1 MVSENECEAAVLS
14 LVEMLAEVD
23 PDIRA
28 SYVLDRSV
36 SVRVSDLDVTWSA
49 RLSLEGI
56 TDLTTAEDARA
67 QIRLTVASDDL
78 IALTENRLAIGTAFA
93 TGRVRVQASPRDL
106 LRLRSFL

>member
-1 MVSENECEAAVLS
+1 MASEKECGAAVRA
-14 LVEMLAEVD
+14 LVAMLAEVD

-28 SYVLDRSV
+28 SYVVDRSV

-49 RLSLEGI
+49 RLSVDGI
-56 TDLTTAEDARA
+56 TDVSTGEDAKA
-67 QIRLTVASDDL
+67 QIRLTVGSDDL
-78 IALTENRLAIGTAFA
+78 LALTEGRLALASAFA